1 MEAALPPNAPYNL
14 VPAVVSSYGGWHPQF
29 ARWWKGAV
37 RAAAERA
44 GPSASPQGMLWRSVG
59 FLAVTLQRANFQVL
73 AGCAPTL
80 ETQVQGQ
87 LGRPLSEI
95 PEFWRAAPEEA
106 VAWGGE
112 EVGYPPSPRGQSLGP
127 DEPDSLPSGGGHL
140 RAAGIRL

>member
-1 MEAALPPNAPYNL
+1 M
-14 VPAVVSSYGGWHPQF
+14 
-29 ARWWKGAV
+29 
-37 RAAAERA
+37 
-44 GPSASPQGMLWRSVG
+44 
-59 FLAVTLQRANFQVL
+59 AVTLQRANFQVL

>member
-1 MEAALPPNAPYNL
+1 
-14 VPAVVSSYGGWHPQF
+14 
-29 ARWWKGAV
+29 
-37 RAAAERA
+37 
-44 GPSASPQGMLWRSVG
+44 MLWRSVG

-106 VAWGGE
+106 VVWGGE
-112 EVGYPPSPRGQSLGP
+112 EVGYPPSPRRQSLGP
-127 DEPDSLPSGGGHL
+127 DDPDLDLQPFGVGHL